1 MNYYLAID
9 IGASSGRH
17 ILGFRDDA
25 GIHLTEIYRFDNEI
39 KDTGGTLTWDID
51 SLYNNVVCGIKK
63 CHEIGILPTSIA
75 IDTWGVD
82 YVLLDKDGCEILPV
96 VSYRDKR
103 GEEAA
108 NEVAKIISQEELYA
122 RTGIQKLTFNTIY
135 QLYADK
141 KSGKLDG
148 AARFLMIPEY
158 LTYRLTGVMVNEY
171 TNATT
176 TNLVNARECVWDD
189 EIIERLGLPREI
201 FGELMPPTTA
211 VGHLKDE
218 VRREVGFDSLVVL
231 APSHDTASAVAAC
244 PIGDES
250 VYISS
255 GTWSLIGTENL
266 TPQLSR
272 EAMEANF
279 TNEGGIMRRYR
290 FLKNIMGMWLFQS
303 VRREFSGIYSYDDMM
318 AMAMASEYRELI
330 DPNDPS
336 FLAPKSMTEAVMKY
350 LGEENLPLPDVL
362 SSIYHS
368 LASSYRVAIEEI
380 ERISNKTIREI
391 HIVGGGSR
399 DRYLNRLTEEYTG
412 KRVHTGL
419 MEATAT
425 GNIISQMMAC
435 EGLTL
440 GEAREIIKSGLD
452 KR

>member
-1 MNYYLAID
+1 M
-9 IGASSGRH
+9 
-17 ILGFRDDA
+17 
-25 GIHLTEIYRFDNEI
+25 
-39 KDTGGTLTWDID
+39 
-51 SLYNNVVCGIKK
+51 
-63 CHEIGILPTSIA
+63 
-75 IDTWGVD
+75 
-82 YVLLDKDGCEILPV
+82 
-96 VSYRDKR
+96 
-103 GEEAA
+103 
-108 NEVAKIISQEELYA
+108 
-122 RTGIQKLTFNTIY
+122 
-135 QLYADK
+135 
-141 KSGKLDG
+141 
-148 AARFLMIPEY
+148 
-158 LTYRLTGVMVNEY
+158 
-171 TNATT
+171 
-176 TNLVNARECVWDD
+176 
-189 EIIERLGLPREI
+189 
-201 FGELMPPTTA
+201 
-211 VGHLKDE
+211 
-218 VRREVGFDSLVVL
+218 VL

-303 VRREFSGIYSYDDMM
+303 VRREFSGIYSYDEMM

-336 FLAPKSMTEAVMKY
+336 FLAPESMTEAVMKY
-350 LGEENLPLPDVL
+350 LGEDNLPLPDLL

-368 LASSYRVAIEEI
+368 LANSYRIAIEEI

-412 KRVHTGL
+412 KRVYTGL
-419 MEATAT
+419 TEATAT
-425 GNIISQMMAC
+425 GNIISQMMAR
-435 EGLTL
+435 EGITLT
-440 GEAREIIKSGLD
+440 EAREIIKSGIN